1 MAPHQGPRPGQK
13 LEAGTPAQQK
23 ADLSHDAAPAMGRRG
38 GLGEGG
44 RQGLA
49 VPSDVG

>member
-1 MAPHQGPRPGQK
+1 MVPHQGPRPGQK
-13 LEAGTPAQQK
+13 LEAGTPAQ
-23 ADLSHDAAPAMGRRG
+23 LSHDAAPAMGRRG
-38 GLGEGG
+38 GRGEGD